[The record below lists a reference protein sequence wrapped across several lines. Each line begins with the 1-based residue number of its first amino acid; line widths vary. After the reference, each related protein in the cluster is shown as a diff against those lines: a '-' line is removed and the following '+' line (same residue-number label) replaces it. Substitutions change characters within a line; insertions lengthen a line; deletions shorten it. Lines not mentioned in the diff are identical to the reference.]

1 MEENLILR
9 SIMMK
14 MRNMLRGVLFLLLMA
29 SGLGVFLSCKGIS
42 TTSTAYT
49 VTFDAQGGSPV
60 APLEVEHG
68 KTIAKPA
75 DPAKGSFAFNGW
87 YKESTCTTP
96 WNFATDT
103 VTADITLFAKWTP
116 VAPATVTVTFAV
128 KDGHGTLTAKAD
140 GKNLTSGDKIKKD
153 TDVTFIADPETGYEV
168 DYVLINNEEQR
179 AGTEITVKADKD
191 VTVTVKF
198 KAQGAPATELFTV
211 TYKAEPT
218 VGGAVSAKVV
228 NGTSFKSGKKI
239 EKGTVLEFIAVPNTG
254 YNISSWTGVTPES
267 DNKSAKL
274 TVTGDSSVTV
284 MFTLKKYTVTFD
296 AQGGSPV
303 ASIKAE
309 QGKTIA
315 KPADPAKGSFAFD
328 GWYKES
334 TCTTPWNFATDTV
347 TADITLF
354 AKWKITIQF
363 DASKMKCIKD
373 GGHTINTGDIV
384 YENDQ
389 LYFESTP
396 PKGKIVEKWTV
407 NGSEPPAS
415 SVNLWGFNY
424 TVKAENVQSGVI
436 DIDYT
441 VKTAT
446 RATIHFDPSKMTCRK
461 GGRYT
466 INSGDTVYENDNLSF
481 TATLPTGQTVEKWK
495 INSHEP
501 PPTWSVNP
509 CIFDYTVKAEDV
521 QSDVIDIDYTVKTAT
536 PAIIHFDPSKIECEK
551 GSTTVN
557 TGDVVYENDALSFM
571 AINLPAGQ
579 TVKSWTVNGSEP
591 TGALPWIF
599 HYTVRTDDIKSG
611 TITVAYTEKTAAEAT
626 IHFDSSKIKCFR
638 FFGSDTTPDIPIA
651 DGGTVY
657 EHDNL
662 MCIAKLPAGKMVDSW
677 TVNGTDRLMKL
688 GNSGFYR
695 VDKED
700 SDLRFDYTEKIA
712 ERLELKFDSSKIRC
726 TKLYDKTPIAPGQ
739 RDEGDVLIFRTVDGS
754 AVLWKVNGNNIP
766 GRRSYYMQEEYGNE
780 NVLEISYE

>member
-1 MEENLILR
+1 
-9 SIMMK
+9 MK

-198 KAQGAPATELFTV
+198 KAQGALATELFTV

-284 MFTLKKYTVTFD
+284 IFTLKKYTVTFD

-309 QGKTIA
+309 HGKTIA

-363 DASKMKCIKD
+363 DPSKMTCWNN
-373 GGHTINTGDIV
+373 GTNTTVNAGDTV
-384 YENDQ
+384 YENDELSFQ
-389 LYFESTP
+389 AINLSAEQTVD
-396 PKGKIVEKWTV
+396 KWKVNDTEKKQETQPSFGYRV
-407 NGSEPPAS
+407 R
-415 SVNLWGFNY
+415 
-424 TVKAENVQSGVI
+424 AEDVQSDGSI
-436 DIDYT
+436 RIDYT

>member
-1 MEENLILR
+1 
-9 SIMMK
+9 MK
-14 MRNMLRGVLFLLLMA
+14 MRNMLRGILLLLLMV
-29 SGLGVFLSCKGIS
+29 SGLSIFLSCKGPNS
-42 TTSTAYT
+42 TPTLYT
-49 VTFDAQGGSPV
+49 VTFDAQGGSTVTSLKVEHGKTVTQPDNPARDEFTFGGWYKESACTTPWNFATDTVTTNITLYAKWTPV
-60 APLEVEHG
+60 APTTELFTITYSANPAAGGSISAKSTDGTSLTSGKKIEKGTVLVFTAVPNTGYDISGWTGDATPEPDNKTAKLTVTKNSTVTVNFALKKYTVTFDAQGGSAVASLEVEHG
-68 KTIAKPA
+68 KTVTQPDNPEKTP
-75 DPAKGSFAFNGW
+75 FAFGGW
-87 YKESTCTTP
+87 CKEKECTTP

-103 VTADITLFAKWTP
+103 VTADIIL
-116 VAPATVTVTFAV
+116 
-128 KDGHGTLTAKAD
+128 
-140 GKNLTSGDKIKKD
+140 
-153 TDVTFIADPETGYEV
+153 Y
-168 DYVLINNEEQR
+168 
-179 AGTEITVKADKD
+179 
-191 VTVTVKF
+191 
-198 KAQGAPATELFTV
+198 
-211 TYKAEPT
+211 
-218 VGGAVSAKVV
+218 
-228 NGTSFKSGKKI
+228 
-239 EKGTVLEFIAVPNTG
+239 
-254 YNISSWTGVTPES
+254 
-267 DNKSAKL
+267 
-274 TVTGDSSVTV
+274 
-284 MFTLKKYTVTFD
+284 
-296 AQGGSPV
+296 
-303 ASIKAE
+303 
-309 QGKTIA
+309 
-315 KPADPAKGSFAFD
+315 
-328 GWYKES
+328 
-334 TCTTPWNFATDTV
+334 
-347 TADITLF
+347 

-363 DASKMKCIKD
+363 DPSKMKCIKD

-509 CIFDYTVKAEDV
+509 CIFNYTVKAEDV
-521 QSDVIDIDYTVKTAT
+521 QSGTIRIDYTEKTAVQT
-536 PAIIHFDPSKIECEK
+536 VIHFDPSKIECEK

-557 TGDVVYENDALSFM
+557 TGDVVYENDALSFI

-579 TVKSWTVNGSEP
+579 TVKSWTVNGNEP
-591 TGALPWIF
+591 TEALPWIF
-599 HYTVRTDDIKSG
+599 HYTVDTYDIQSG
-611 TITVAYTEKTAAEAT
+611 TITVAYIEKTAAQAT

-677 TVNGTDRLMKL
+677 TVNGTDGLLHM

-739 RDEGDVLIFRTVDGS
+739 REKGDVLIFRTVDGS

-766 GRRSYYMQEEYGNE
+766 GRRSYYMQEEYVNE
-780 NVLEISYE
+780 SVLEIDYE

>member
-1 MEENLILR
+1 
-9 SIMMK
+9 MK
-14 MRNMLRGVLFLLLMA
+14 MRNMLRGVLFLLLIA

-75 DPAKGSFAFNGW
+75 DPAKGSFAFDGW

-116 VAPATVTVTFAV
+116 AAPATVTVTFAV
-128 KDGHGTLTAKAD
+128 KDGHGTLTAKTD
-140 GKNLTSGDKIKKD
+140 GKNLISGDKIKKD

-218 VGGAVSAKVV
+218 VGGAVNAKVV

-239 EKGTVLEFIAVPNTG
+239 EKGTVLEFTAVPNTG

-296 AQGGSPV
+296 AQGGSTV
-303 ASIKAE
+303 APLE
-309 QGKTIA
+309 VEHGKTIA

-334 TCTTPWNFATDTV
+334 TCTTPWNFTTDTV

-363 DASKMKCIKD
+363 DASKITCWRNVD
-373 GGHTINTGDIV
+373 GSGLTG
-384 YENDQ
+384 
-389 LYFESTP
+389 
-396 PKGKIVEKWTV
+396 
-407 NGSEPPAS
+407 
-415 SVNLWGFNY
+415 
-424 TVKAENVQSGVI
+424 
-436 DIDYT
+436 
-441 VKTAT
+441 
-446 RATIHFDPSKMTCRK
+446 
-461 GGRYT
+461 
-466 INSGDTVYENDNLSF
+466 
-481 TATLPTGQTVEKWK
+481 TLV
-495 INSHEP
+495 
-501 PPTWSVNP
+501 
-509 CIFDYTVKAEDV
+509 
-521 QSDVIDIDYTVKTAT
+521 
-536 PAIIHFDPSKIECEK
+536 
-551 GSTTVN
+551 
-557 TGDVVYENDALSFM
+557 
-571 AINLPAGQ
+571 
-579 TVKSWTVNGSEP
+579 
-591 TGALPWIF
+591 
-599 HYTVRTDDIKSG
+599 
-611 TITVAYTEKTAAEAT
+611 
-626 IHFDSSKIKCFR
+626 
-638 FFGSDTTPDIPIA
+638 A

-739 RDEGDVLIFRTVDGS
+739 REKGDVLIFRTVDGS

-766 GRRSYYMQEEYGNE
+766 GRRSYYMQEEYGNG
-780 NVLEISYE
+780 NVLKISYE

>member
-1 MEENLILR
+1 
-9 SIMMK
+9 MK
-14 MRNMLRGVLFLLLMA
+14 MRNMLRGILLLLLMV
-29 SGLGVFLSCKGIS
+29 SGLSIFLSCKGPNS
-42 TTSTAYT
+42 TPAFYT
-49 VTFDAQGGSPV
+49 VTFDAQGGSTV
-60 APLEVEHG
+60 TSLKVEHG
-68 KTIAKPA
+68 KTVTQPDNPA
-75 DPAKGSFAFNGW
+75 RDEFTFGGW
-87 YKESTCTTP
+87 YKERACTTP

-103 VTADITLFAKWTP
+103 VTADITLYAKWTP
-116 VAPATVTVTFAV
+116 VAPAT
-128 KDGHGTLTAKAD
+128 
-140 GKNLTSGDKIKKD
+140 
-153 TDVTFIADPETGYEV
+153 
-168 DYVLINNEEQR
+168 
-179 AGTEITVKADKD
+179 
-191 VTVTVKF
+191 
-198 KAQGAPATELFTV
+198 ELFAI
-211 TYKAEPT
+211 TYSANPAA
-218 VGGAVSAKVV
+218 GGSISAKSTD
-228 NGTSFKSGKKI
+228 GTSLISGKKI
-239 EKGTVLEFIAVPNTG
+239 EKGTVLVFTAIPNTG
-254 YNISSWTGVTPES
+254 YDISGWTGDATPEP
-267 DNKSAKL
+267 DNKTAKL
-274 TVTGDSSVTV
+274 TVTKNSTVTV
-284 MFTLKKYTVTFD
+284 NFTLKKYTLTFD
-296 AQGGSPV
+296 AQGGSAV
-303 ASIKAE
+303 ASLE
-309 QGKTIA
+309 VEHGKTVTQPDNPE
-315 KPADPAKGSFAFD
+315 KTPFAFG
-328 GWYKES
+328 GWYKEKE
-334 TCTTPWNFATDTV
+334 CTTPWNFATDTV
-347 TADITLF
+347 TADIILY

-363 DASKMKCIKD
+363 DPSKMKCIKD

-509 CIFDYTVKAEDV
+509 CIFNYTVKAEDV
-521 QSDVIDIDYTVKTAT
+521 QSGTISIDYTEKTAAQT
-536 PAIIHFDPSKIECEK
+536 VIHFDPSKIECK
-551 GSTTVN
+551 KDSTTIN
-557 TGDVVYENDALSFM
+557 TSDVVYENDALSFI

-579 TVKSWTVNGSEP
+579 TVKSWTVNGNEL

-599 HYTVRTDDIKSG
+599 HYTVDPYAIQSG
-611 TITVAYTEKTAAEAT
+611 TITVAYIEKTAAQAT

-677 TVNGTDRLMKL
+677 TVNGTDGLLHM

-695 VDKED
+695 VNKED

-739 RDEGDVLIFRTVDGS
+739 REKGDVLIFRTVDGS

-766 GRRSYYMQEEYGNE
+766 GRRSYYMQEEYVNE
-780 NVLEISYE
+780 SVLEIDYE

>member
-1 MEENLILR
+1 
-9 SIMMK
+9 MK
-14 MRNMLRGVLFLLLMA
+14 MRNMLRGILLLLLMV
-29 SGLGVFLSCKGIS
+29 SGLSIFLSCKGPNS
-42 TTSTAYT
+42 TPAFYT
-49 VTFDAQGGSPV
+49 VTFDAQGGSTV
-60 APLEVEHG
+60 TSLKVEHG
-68 KTIAKPA
+68 KTVTQPDNPA
-75 DPAKGSFAFNGW
+75 RDEFTFGGW
-87 YKESTCTTP
+87 YKESACTTP

-103 VTADITLFAKWTP
+103 VTADITLYAKWTP
-116 VAPATVTVTFAV
+116 VAPAT
-128 KDGHGTLTAKAD
+128 
-140 GKNLTSGDKIKKD
+140 
-153 TDVTFIADPETGYEV
+153 
-168 DYVLINNEEQR
+168 
-179 AGTEITVKADKD
+179 
-191 VTVTVKF
+191 
-198 KAQGAPATELFTV
+198 ELFAI
-211 TYKAEPT
+211 TYSANPAA
-218 VGGAVSAKVV
+218 GGSISAKSTD
-228 NGTSFKSGKKI
+228 GTSLISGKKI
-239 EKGTVLEFIAVPNTG
+239 EKGTVLVFTAIPNTG
-254 YNISSWTGVTPES
+254 YDISGWTGEATPEP
-267 DNKSAKL
+267 DNKTAKL
-274 TVTGDSSVTV
+274 TVTKNSTVTV
-284 MFTLKKYTVTFD
+284 NFTLKKYTLTFD
-296 AQGGSPV
+296 AQGGSAV
-303 ASIKAE
+303 APLE
-309 QGKTIA
+309 VEHGKTVTQPDNPE
-315 KPADPAKGSFAFD
+315 KTPFAFG
-328 GWYKES
+328 GWYKEKE
-334 TCTTPWNFATDTV
+334 CTTPWNFATDTV
-347 TADITLF
+347 TADIILY

-363 DASKMKCIKD
+363 DPSKMKCIKD

-509 CIFDYTVKAEDV
+509 CIFNYTVKAEDV

-536 PAIIHFDPSKIECEK
+536 PAIIHFDPSKIKCEK
-551 GSTTVN
+551 DSTTVN
-557 TGDVVYENDALSFM
+557 TGDAVYENDALSFM

-579 TVKSWTVNGSEP
+579 TVKSWTFNGSEYAGH
-591 TGALPWIF
+591 TWIP
-599 HYTVRTDDIKSG
+599 HYIVKDVSES

-626 IHFDSSKIKCFR
+626 IHFDSRKMKCWKWF
-638 FFGSDTTPDIPIA
+638 DLTTTSGTPIA
-651 DGGTVY
+651 NGAIVY
-657 EHDNL
+657 EDDYIVF
-662 MCIAKLPAGKMVDSW
+662 IAQPSAGKMVDSW
-677 TVNGTDRLMKL
+677 TVNGTHRLLNL

-695 VDKED
+695 VNKED

-712 ERLELKFDSSKIRC
+712 EMVELKFDTSKIQC
-726 TKLYDKTPIAPGQ
+726 TKFLDQTPIMPGQ
-739 RDEGDVLIFRTVDGS
+739 REKGDVLIFRTVDGS

-780 NVLEISYE
+780 SVLEIDYE